1 MMQTNPFAWLSGEII
16 SGELGRPLLP
26 QAGAHNRLLCVPNL
40 LRSPRWVA
48 LPRPPLGSWE
58 AQLAA
63 TPYQSLRPGH
73 RSRLGGAQL
82 HQSNCW
88 SPPHAHVAHVTL
100 PR

>member
-1 MMQTNPFAWLSGEII
+1 MTLQTNLFAWSTGETI

-40 LRSPRWVA
+40 L
-48 LPRPPLGSWE
+48 PPPVGSRFWE

-63 TPYQSLRPGH
+63 IPYQSLRPGH

-88 SPPHAHVAHVTL
+88 SPPMHAHFAHVTL